1 MVQQMTNLFKDLRQ
15 LVNEALKT
23 TEKEF
28 VQLTDNVVELL
39 SKEKGRVG
47 SLHIIGRMVEV
58 QPKGEATVVGDIHG
72 DLETLAQILQGSRFT
87 EKMQREEHALLIFL
101 GDYGDRGIYSPEVY
115 YVVLRLKEAYPE
127 HVVLMRG
134 NHEGPEDILAS
145 PHDLPTH
152 LHRKFGEEWPK
163 AYEKLRQLFDQL
175 YNGVLVNGQCIML
188 HGGVP
193 SQAKSIED
201 LAYAHKK
208 HPHETHLEEI
218 LWSDPEEGISGT
230 YPSPRGAGKLFGKDV
245 TTEFLKIFNVKVLIR
260 GHEPSE
266 AGYKINHD
274 GKILT
279 LFSRKGEPYFN
290 NQAAYLQLDLTSKVE
305 NAYQLR
311 DSVRLL

>member
-1 MVQQMTNLFKDLRQ
+1 MPNQSEDLRQ
-15 LVNEALKT
+15 LVNKALKT
-23 TEKEF
+23 NLKEF
-28 VQLTDNVVELL
+28 VQLTDIIVELL
-39 SKEKGRVG
+39 TKENGHVG
-47 SLHIIGRMVEV
+47 NLHITGKLIEA
-58 QPKGEATVVGDIHG
+58 QPIDEATVVGDIHG
-72 DLETLAQILQGSRFT
+72 DLETLAQILRDSRFI
-87 EKMQREEHALLIFL
+87 EKMHEKKKPLLIFL

-115 YVVLRLKEAYPE
+115 YVVLKLKATYPKN
-127 HVVLMRG
+127 VVLMRG

-152 LHRKFGEEWPK
+152 LQRKFGEEWSK

-175 YNGVLVNGQCIML
+175 YNAVLVNEQYILL

-193 SQAKSIED
+193 SQAKSTED

-208 HPHETHLEEI
+208 HPNEPHLEEI
-218 LWSDPEEGISGT
+218 LWSDPEEGINGT

-245 TTEFLKIFNVKVLIR
+245 TTKFLRMLNVKVLIR

-266 AGYKINHD
+266 KGYKINHE

-290 NQAAYLQLDLTSKVE
+290 TQAAYLQLDLTAQVA
-305 NAYQLR
+305 NAYQLK
-311 DSVRLL
+311 DSLKLL